1 MKTPFALQPWELIML
16 GPLLRPTGRHVILVP
31 FCFLSSALCLRCLGH
46 ASFERSPLPSSHLS
60 PRESYTLARCLL
72 LSGVSLH
79 RPWHGPLTA
88 SLGGSRW
95 RNAQLPFCT
104 LRHLPKFN
112 TAGTPVC
119 CYSTLLC
126 LRDLGLMSLDG
137 KELYIS
143 SRCATGAARLTF

>member
-1 MKTPFALQPWELIML
+1 
-16 GPLLRPTGRHVILVP
+16 
-31 FCFLSSALCLRCLGH
+31 
-46 ASFERSPLPSSHLS
+46 
-60 PRESYTLARCLL
+60 LL

-95 RNAQLPFCT
+95 RNSQLPFCT

-126 LRDLGLMSLDG
+126 LRDLCLMSLDG